1 MDYNLITLNDIE
13 KNTDS
18 RQEECRIRIFGKV
31 LGSTQDIISLWESIE
46 KNYINIMACNR
57 LIEDF
62 ASRDDGLRMPYPLV
76 TSRIKLKLY
85 NKTFMDYYEK
95 YDIIDIISSDEY
107 PIITKINFNSP
118 GFWEVIGKWNIFE
131 QLRKYIQERHL
142 RNRDKKYA
150 WDLDRKKQMVEIES
164 QQLSNDLLKLD
175 ITQKM
180 IIQLKQIGLSD
191 IEIRHVVQKSYG
203 SLELLNSHI
212 DNDRIVEIKKV
223 DIYNDRS

>member
-1 MDYNLITLNDIE
+1 MDFDFITLNDIE

-18 RQEECRIRIFGKV
+18 RQEEYRIRIFGKV
-31 LGSTQDIISLWESIE
+31 LGSTQDIICLWESIE

-57 LIEDF
+57 LIADF
-62 ASRDDGLRMPYPLV
+62 AIHVDRLRIPYSTA
-76 TSRIKLKLY
+76 TSRIKFKHY
-85 NKTFMDYYEK
+85 DKTFMEYYEK
-95 YDIIDIISSDEY
+95 YDNIDIISPDEY
-107 PIITKINFNSP
+107 PIITKVNFNSP
-118 GFWEVIGKWNIFE
+118 GFWEVIGEWNIFE

-180 IIQLKQIGLSD
+180 ITQLKQIGLSD
-191 IEIRHVVQKSYG
+191 IEVRHVVQKSYG
-203 SLELLNSHI
+203 NLELLNSHI

-223 DIYNDRS
+223 DIDNDRS